1 MQNMYLIQVRC
12 EVVLTIVQSIK
23 IEVNETIHKCGQH
36 KETYFH
42 SKFYINPD
50 KKLTVKS
57 HTLNLEVL
65 TLRKCDENYAWS
77 STK

>member
-23 IEVNETIHKCGQH
+23 VEVNETIHKCGQH

-42 SKFYINPD
+42 IKFYVNPD
-50 KKLTVKS
+50 KKTYCKKS
-57 HTLNLEVL
+57 HFELGGADIKKV
-65 TLRKCDENYAWS
+65 R
-77 STK
+77 